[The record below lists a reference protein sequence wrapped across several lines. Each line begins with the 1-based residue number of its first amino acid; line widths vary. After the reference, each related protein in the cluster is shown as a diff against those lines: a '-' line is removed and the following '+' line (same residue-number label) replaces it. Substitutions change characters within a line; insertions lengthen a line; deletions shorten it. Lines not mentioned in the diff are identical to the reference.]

1 MSTARRVGIDGA
13 RRARLELGLG
23 LDAPLRDLL
32 DAVEHEAGVPVA
44 IMPFPDGVA
53 GMMRRLREGSFIFVS
68 GNQRPARQRFTLAH
82 EFGHFFLDHGS
93 VVDSPKDIF
102 GRSPDAPEHQANY
115 FAGEFLAPS
124 AAINAWIEHHPLNDG
139 ESAMRVLVRMGNYF
153 GISPQSA
160 CVRLQV
166 TGRISAQETK
176 RLQDRLRS
184 GEHYGVTAEMG
195 LREFEDSLEAIA
207 RRDELPYL
215 PSSAVAGV
223 RTALR
228 ANLVELD
235 EAAELLRRTPERAQK
250 LLDESDEA
258 DDAEAATDAEGQL
271 VG

>member
-1 MSTARRVGIDGA
+1 MSTARRIGIDGA
-13 RRARLELGLG
+13 RRARQELGLG

-32 DAVEHEAGVPVA
+32 DVVEHEAGVPVA
-44 IMPFPDGVA
+44 IVPFPDGVA

-93 VVDSPKDIF
+93 VVDSPTDIF
-102 GRSPDAPEHQANY
+102 GRSADAPEHQANY

-124 AAINAWIEHHPLNDG
+124 AAINAWIEHHPLDG
-139 ESAMRVLVRMGNYF
+139 EGAMRVLVRMGNYF

-166 TGRISAQETK
+166 TGRISAQEAK
-176 RLQDRLRS
+176 RLQGRLRA
-184 GEHYGVTAEMG
+184 GEHYGLVAEMG
-195 LREFEDSLEAIA
+195 LSAFEDSLEAIA
-207 RRDELPYL
+207 RRGELPYL
-215 PSSAVAGV
+215 PASAVAGI

-228 ANLVELD
+228 AKLVELD
-235 EAAELLRRTPERAQK
+235 EAAELLRRTPEQAQT
-250 LLDESDEA
+250 LLNESDEV